1 MIKLSNIY
9 NNIDE
14 FVDRINSSNL
24 WNDDKQFILDILQT
38 PYKLSDIK
46 QWKSLYEF
54 LLGGFTKSLL
64 PEKFNSRDY
73 INLFDYSEDEL
84 NFIYDYI
91 NQSEDNRLNFI
102 KLSISKIFKSDE
114 FKTFIKSLDKYNT
127 KNLFNLN
134 VTKKEINQTTYFEF
148 IVNGIKIGEYK
159 LGIDKYL
166 GKNSNI
172 RSIGKK
178 ASDLNYNLSNIR
190 KLMNNLIGI
199 DESESLKIYSYDDV
213 EKIFKSDY
221 HNVRWGYTGPS
232 KPTNKIIINKLQE
245 LYNKI
250 NEYTK

>member
-1 MIKLSNIY
+1 MIKLSNIFD
-9 NNIDE
+9 NIDE
-14 FVDRINSSNL
+14 FIERIKSSNI
-24 WNDDKQFILDILQT
+24 WNEDKQFILNILQT
-38 PYKLSDIK
+38 PYKLSNIK
-46 QWKSLYEF
+46 NWKDLYNV
-54 LLGGFTKSLL
+54 LLNGFTK
-64 PEKFNSRDY
+64 NSKDY
-73 INLFDYSEDEL
+73 VSLFDYSNDEL
-84 NFIYDYI
+84 NFIYEYV
-91 NQSEDNRLNFI
+91 NQSESDRINFI
-102 KLSISKIFKSDE
+102 KLSISKILKSNE
-114 FKTFIKSLDKYNT
+114 FQEFIKSMNRFDIS
-127 KNLFNLN
+127 NLFNLK
-134 VTKKEINQTTYFEF
+134 VTKEEINRTTYFEF

-178 ASDLNYNLSNIR
+178 ASDLNYNSTNIR
-190 KLMNNLIGI
+190 KLMNSLFNL

-232 KPTNKIIINKLQE
+232 KPTNKIIIDKLQE

>member
-1 MIKLSNIY
+1 MIKLSNIFE
-9 NNIDE
+9 NIDE
-14 FVDRINSSNL
+14 FIERVKLSNI
-24 WNDDKQFILDILQT
+24 WNEDKSFILDILET
-38 PYKLSDIK
+38 PYKVSNIK

-54 LLGGFTKSLL
+54 LLGGFTK
-64 PEKFNSRDY
+64 NSRDY
-73 INLFDYSEDEL
+73 VNLFDYTEDEL
-84 NFIYDYI
+84 NLIYEYI
-91 NQSEDNRLNFI
+91 NQSESERINFI
-102 KLSISKIFKSDE
+102 KLSISKILKSTE
-114 FKTFIKSLDKYNT
+114 FQEFIKSMSKYDLS
-127 KNLFNLN
+127 NLFNLK
-134 VTKKEINQTTYFEF
+134 VTKEEINQTTYFKF

-178 ASDLNYNLSNIR
+178 ASDLNYNSTNIR
-190 KLMNNLIGI
+190 KLMNSLFNF
-199 DESESLKIYSYDDV
+199 DDNESLKIYSYDDV

-232 KPTNKIIINKLQE
+232 KPTNKIIIDKLQE